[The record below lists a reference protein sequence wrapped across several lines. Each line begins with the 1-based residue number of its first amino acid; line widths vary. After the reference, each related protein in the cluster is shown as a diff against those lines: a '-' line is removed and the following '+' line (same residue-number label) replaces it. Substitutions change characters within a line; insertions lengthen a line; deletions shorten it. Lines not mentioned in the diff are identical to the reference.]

1 MLKWIRLT
9 ALVAAGAVMTLGC
22 VRGLA
27 APTAA
32 VEAQT
37 STVKPMSVKAR
48 LMSSTVTVLWHD
60 MIPSDNRSV
69 VNLTRDSASFAI
81 GACCAAS
88 NSAFVSYDV
97 TSYVGPANRRGPL
110 AR

>member
-1 MLKWIRLT
+1 MLKWIGLI

-37 STVKPMSVKAR
+37 STVKPMSIKLVRNVLKGHQEPI
-48 LMSSTVTVLWHD
+48 STGALRCD
-60 MIPSDNRSV
+60 RSV
-69 VNLTRDSASFAI
+69 V
-81 GACCAAS
+81 
-88 NSAFVSYDV
+88 
-97 TSYVGPANRRGPL
+97 RGRGKPTDY
-110 AR
+110 

>member
-32 VEAQT
+32 IEAQT
-37 STVKPMSVKAR
+37 STVKKWCFRHP
-48 LMSSTVTVLWHD
+48 VL
-60 MIPSDNRSV
+60 
-69 VNLTRDSASFAI
+69 L
-81 GACCAAS
+81 
-88 NSAFVSYDV
+88 
-97 TSYVGPANRRGPL
+97 RRH
-110 AR
+110 R